1 MQAGY
6 VFVAAEETH
15 PLLPKAKRELDFAQN
30 RGCVL
35 RVSYCHQSVSK
46 VTVTIGS
53 NRLGVDADWSDG
65 KTLYIKAILAGA
77 VSDWN
82 KENPT
87 LAVQPGDRV
96 ISVNGVSGDAQAMVR
111 EIKDRSLL
119 QLLFQKGGEKDKPE
133 EPEPVPVP
141 GVARAGMPLSIPG
154 MPPRTVDI
162 LLEIRARAAEK
173 AEKLKGIAAKP
184 PPKPTNEPPSH
195 YEVLGIELRAD
206 ETAIKKSYRRLVLQW
221 HPDKHPTD
229 REDAEVKIRQINL
242 AYETISNPLKRQ
254 SYDQMLQAL
263 ERRRLNIRLETQF
276 IKPRM
281 SIPKEFMLCPLGYS
295 DKFVRIV
302 DDQLLVQSRDEAI
315 GVAFQEFFQ
324 AAKFSLWW
332 LPEVNNMCR
341 LRARESAGQGME
353 GGLNVSF
360 QFQAGQEEDENA
372 ESVCGL
378 LADQDMKR
386 CNLIVEASPFSQG
399 AFRFEGAFWPGRYMA
414 FRSPKEMRMAGHVDQ
429 GTDVV
434 DFVLVDFSAA
444 YKYMT
449 TSEVLKGAV
458 ESQGGG
464 QGGYVKLGDLRADL
478 SVRLYFQQ
486 MLGSSVWNNKDF
498 ETFFEGHYEE
508 WDYDAKKSR
517 VRMRPDGPLLRQAP
531 APAVSSALG
540 NGERSP
546 EPELSG
552 LAEKLSVAHN
562 QMATVKLLLDANGDE
577 LAQLTPSAAVVAL
590 GRLAEKS
597 EAPEKL
603 RDLTAARRRFLITL
617 PVLLGEGGKRDKR
630 REASLQM
637 STLLTMQKDVAA
649 MEKADV
655 EKELV
660 SACKAAA
667 ESISELIGSRV
678 RHAPEE
684 VSLGML
690 PDLLDLPLNWK
701 VVAEPLREALAPLLK
716 HQKPGVLLQPLRT
729 AARLAKSARPIVEAL
744 AGVEMRG
751 IAYADGQ
758 VAAEILLA
766 LAENNL
772 EVTSVA
778 SKLRPPLLQRLPLPD
793 LVSITAALG
802 EQGEGRMLTP

>member
-1 MQAGY
+1 MAPNQWM
-6 VFVAAEETH
+6 
-15 PLLPKAKRELDFAQN
+15 
-30 RGCVL
+30 
-35 RVSYCHQSVSK
+35 